1 MPKISQLESATDVT
15 ANDFIQIIDV
25 EDSGMAPSGTNK
37 KVTASLLA
45 KELAKQPLEPGIVIS
60 GSSSGDAVRI
70 TQTGSGNALVVEDS
84 ANPDATPFVI
94 NSSGQLFI
102 GKLSEPGAR
111 TIDIVS
117 NGGAADANN
126 GNIRSIRSA
135 DEVTGIIYSQ
145 GRTRGSAQT
154 PTIVQA
160 NDSLGSFVFTGYDGA
175 DQIVAAR
182 ISSGV
187 DGTPG
192 VSDMPGRLEFSTT
205 SDGSSTPLE
214 RMRIT
219 NSGNVGIGTISPS
232 ASCLLHLTSTTSGFR
247 PPSMTTAQRDLIAT
261 PIAGVMIYNNSTNK
275 LNFYNGSA
283 WEAVTSSV

>member
-60 GSSSGDAVRI
+60 GSSSGNAVRI

-84 ANPDATPFVI
+84 VNPDGTPFVV
-94 NSSGQLFI
+94 S
-102 GKLSEPGAR
+102 
-111 TIDIVS
+111 S
-117 NGGAADANN
+117 NGTVGIGETSPQLYVTAGMVLKGASAN
-126 GNIRSIRSA
+126 
-135 DEVTGIIYSQ
+135 
-145 GRTRGSAQT
+145 T
-154 PTIVQA
+154 PTIFNWNTT
-160 NDSLGSFVFTGYDGA
+160 NDINQSTFIFRKDRAGAAVVSGDRIGFIGWNAYDG
-175 DQIVAAR
+175 DSYYMAAG
-182 ISSGV
+182 IEGAV
-187 DGTPG
+187 DGSPST
-192 VSDMPGRLEFSTT
+192 DNMPGRLVFQTT
-205 SDGSSTPLE
+205 PSGSATRLE